1 MRLFQ
6 LGSLVVFLG
15 IVGCVGEAGESGEPE
30 ETAQDTGGVE
40 VSEGSVAPAKIKVEM
55 CACKDAQCG
64 PTQGAECSSK
74 R

>member
-6 LGSLVVFLG
+6 LGLLVVFLG
-15 IVGCVGEAGESGEPE
+15 IVGCVG
-30 ETAQDTGGVE
+30 
-40 VSEGSVAPAKIKVEM
+40 VAPAKIKVEM